1 MNGTTEAFARVK
13 IGALLQDAGWNLTD
27 CSSVQFEYPLPD
39 GTQADYVP
47 CDRQAARAIAQR
59 LDRVAA
65 GNLGDVKPV
74 GQGVIEM
81 RIFAGPGYR
90 LYFTIRDGELIILL
104 CGGNKSSQSR
114 DITCAQR
121 ILNELEA

>member
-1 MNGTTEAFARVK
+1 MRYHIVSTDDFNH
-13 IGALLQDAGWNLTD
+13 WLTRIR
-27 CSSVQFEYPLPD
+27 
-39 GTQADYVP
+39 
-47 CDRQAARAIAQR
+47 DRQAARAIAQR
-59 LDRVAA
+59 LDRAAA

-74 GQGVIEM
+74 GQGVSEM

-114 DITCAQR
+114 DIARAQR